1 MTLVAGTKL
10 GPYEVIAPIGAG
22 GMGEVYRARDSRLH
36 REVAIK
42 VLPERVASDAEA
54 LARFEREA
62 RSIAALSHPNILAIH
77 DFGTE
82 RGIAYAVTELL
93 EGETLAERLARGPL
107 PTEALGRVGAEIC
120 AALTAAHR
128 KGIVHRDLKPS
139 NVMLT
144 KSGVKLLDFG
154 LAKATSPLAG
164 DGQMTSAQTAAAD
177 VTREGSIVGT
187 LSYMSPEQLEGKPVD
202 ARSDI
207 FSLGA
212 TLYEAATGRKAFQ
225 GTSQASVLSAI
236 LTSEPPPVSSIRALS
251 PPSLDRLVKTCL
263 AKDPDARWQTAH
275 DVGLQLVSLE
285 ESGTSAPAVGAGVR
299 APGRRGIWPWL
310 LAALVGLVAV
320 AAAVAL
326 WKSRTPSGPPARTVT
341 FPLPP
346 PPGRAFFTTY
356 ETTMVAVSPDGARI
370 AFVSAPFAVS
380 AAGRG
385 VAAQESPGTRTI
397 WVRDLATLQAQPVR
411 GTEAAT
417 SLFWSPDGKSIGFF
431 APGKIKRVLLAPDAS
446 PVPVCDLPSGGGR
459 AGTWGAGG
467 DILFADV
474 QGRAIQRVPAAGGT
488 PETLVQASENEVR
501 LQWPWFLPDGR
512 RYVYSARLKDGSRR
526 LMLATLGKPGTEIA
540 RVGSAA
546 QYVAPGYLVFVRDG
560 ALMAQRFDADA
571 GRLAGDP
578 IAVADSVNYFLS
590 TGRASFAASPSGTL
604 VYQTHEDVNRLV
616 WFDREGRA
624 LETIGAPGNYLNLAL
639 DRQGRRIFFDRTAAG
654 LGTFDV
660 WSWDLERGIETR
672 ITTGDDTEVFPIELP
687 GGTSIVYSANR
698 GFAPVLVRR
707 DLISGAETRLTA
719 VQDAFQQAQDVSPD
733 GRILVYIERARTGNF
748 DIWTVPLSGPGEAKP
763 FLQSAYDNKEV
774 RFSPDGRFLA
784 FLASDSGQA
793 EAYLT
798 PFPGPGEK
806 VRLSSG
812 GARLLR
818 WGPDGKTLFYL
829 TADGRMMA
837 LPVQT
842 SPVLRTGTPT
852 AIFTISGR
860 PWLNF
865 QISRDGTRFLAVVPE
880 SSADEQPMTVVVDW
894 AASLR

>member
-1 MTLVAGTKL
+1 MTLAAGTKL
-10 GPYEVIAPIGAG
+10 GPYEIQAPLGAG

-107 PTEALGRVGAEIC
+107 PTEALARVGAEIC

-154 LAKATSPLAG
+154 LAKASAPLSS
-164 DGQMTSAQTAAAD
+164 DDRMTSAQTAAAD

-275 DVGLQLVSLE
+275 DVGLQLSALE
-285 ESGTSAPAVGAGVR
+285 EAGASATAVGVGVR
-299 APGRRGIWPWL
+299 ASGRRGMWPWL
-310 LAALVGLVAV
+310 LAALVAV
-320 AAAVAL
+320 AAAIAL
-326 WKSRTPSGPPARTVT
+326 WKSRTPAAPPARTVT

-356 ETTMVAVSPDGARI
+356 ETTMVAVSPDGSRI
-370 AFVSAPFAVS
+370 AFVTAPYAVS
-380 AAGRG
+380 AARRG
-385 VAAQESPGTRTI
+385 IAPQEAPGTRNI
-397 WVRDLATLQAQPVR
+397 WIRDLATLAAQPVK
-411 GTEAAT
+411 GTEGAT
-417 SLFWSPDGKSIGFF
+417 SLFWSPDGKSLGFF
-431 APGKIKRVLLAPDAS
+431 VPGRLKRVLLAADGS
-446 PVPVCDLPSGGGR
+446 PVPICDLPPGGGR
-459 AGTWGAGG
+459 NGTWGAGG
-467 DILFADV
+467 DILLAQA

-488 PETLVQASENEVR
+488 PETLVKASDDEVR

-512 RYVYSARLKDGSRR
+512 RFVYQTRRKDGTRP
-526 LMLATLGKPGTEIA
+526 LILATLGERGKEIA
-540 RVGSAA
+540 SINSAA
-546 QYVAPGYLVFVRDG
+546 QYVTPGYLVFVRDG
-560 ALMAQRFDADA
+560 ALVAQRFDVEA
-571 GRLAGDP
+571 GRLTGDP

-590 TGRASFAASPSGTL
+590 TGRASFSASASGTL
-604 VYQTHEDVNRLV
+604 VYQTHEDVSRLV

-624 LETIGAPGNYLNLAL
+624 LETIAPPGNYLNLAL
-639 DRQGRRIFFDRTAAG
+639 DRQGRRVFFDRTTAG

-660 WSWDLERGIETR
+660 WSWDLERGVETR
-672 ITTGDDTEVFPIELP
+672 ITTGDDTEAFPIELP

-698 GFAPVLVRR
+698 GVAPVLFRR
-707 DLISGAETRLTA
+707 DLASGAETRLTSA
-719 VQDAFQQAQDVSPD
+719 QDSFQQAQDVSPD
-733 GRILVYIERARTGNF
+733 GRVLAYVERARSGSF
-748 DIWTVPLSGPGEAKP
+748 DIWTVPIDDPGEAKP
-763 FLQSAYDNKEV
+763 FLQSSFDNKEV
-774 RFSPDGRFLA
+774 RFSRDGRFLA
-784 FLASDSGQA
+784 FLANDSGQA

-818 WGPDGKTLFYL
+818 WSPDGKTLFYL
-829 TADGRMMA
+829 AADGRMMA
-837 LPVQT
+837 LPVET
-842 SPVLRTGTPT
+842 TPTLRTGVPT
-852 AIFTISGR
+852 AMFTIAGR
-860 PWLNF
+860 PWISF
-865 QISRDGTRFLAVVPE
+865 QVSSDGTRFLAVVPE

-894 AASLR
+894 PASLER